1 MSFVNPDNL
10 IAVAL
15 VINRSRDG
23 PAFVFHYPPVVLPVS
38 ADADYPGD
46 AADSE
51 DMLLERLSRP
61 LFRDADDHGSLSK
74 HGGTR
79 GGGGN
84 NRHSYDE
91 HTMSDSGT
99 QTVPWE
105 SVAGFP
111 TRDLAS
117 ILTPARPYHKKL
129 FQLSLDP
136 LLCVSYPIH
145 VPESGKWKRAKKN
158 KPGRPSSVADD
169 EIPATSRAPSIA
181 VSAPS
186 APTDSDGAVDKEKDK
201 DKKEEDEEK
210 RSSMTMFNLV
220 FILQPKKDQTREL
233 VDALYANIAKKVN
246 KAFKYSQ
253 QHSDFVWKESKK
265 ILATKDRARE
275 DRKRM
280 SQLWKELLQQYSLAA
295 SVHDIFEAVS
305 QNRIA
310 TLHLDTAAGVLSP
323 SVQIPAPFYVADLPL
338 PDEARRARGLW
349 LTTANAF
356 LTQDALEEPGFLD
369 RNFGLLLMEDEKKI
383 VAELQADGD
392 PSALPMV
399 EFVRLS
405 KPTMSFYQ
413 VGQSNILSLSQVRKF
428 AQHFIFWRRAIAIP
442 PLHARDTY
450 VVSPNCDLSR
460 LPEASASWQRAFPL
474 APPLANLLSDMSVCP
489 RPYKTFCPSKVHRPL
504 YLRML
509 AWLVRG
515 GWVTQLCTFAYVV
528 VWPEIVYQVDYEME
542 AEELEGPT
550 PSTSPHSAGAVSSV
564 SPMSTAVPTRPH
576 NQLSRLD
583 DADQDGDEVGAAVL
597 SPASTSSALSASLAH
612 AGEPGKGRQASI
624 ASTASASASDV
635 TASGSLPSTAGAVPI
650 PSTTE
655 RAAEAARLARIAQRV
670 SREAA
675 DKAAAHARKVVPEVT
690 AHPSTN
696 RSAHLAGIAPH
707 IILDAKKTTGPESRY
722 LAAIASRLRDDRIRQ
737 AWATMCRY
745 FDGHSALERI
755 ALQEEMKRK
764 EAWTLL
770 TAMSEYL
777 ICTRHW

>member
-1 MSFVNPDNL
+1 MS
-10 IAVAL
+10 
-15 VINRSRDG
+15 
-23 PAFVFHYPPVVLPVS
+23 
-38 ADADYPGD
+38 
-46 AADSE
+46 E
-51 DMLLERLSRP
+51 
-61 LFRDADDHGSLSK
+61 
-74 HGGTR
+74 
-79 GGGGN
+79 
-84 NRHSYDE
+84 
-91 HTMSDSGT
+91 SGT
-99 QTVPWE
+99 QSVPWE
-105 SVAGFP
+105 TVAGYP

-145 VPESGKWKRAKKN
+145 VPESGKWKKAKKS
-158 KPGRPSSVADD
+158 KGRALSAMDDDTLVA
-169 EIPATSRAPSIA
+169 SRAPSIA
-181 VSAPS
+181 ISAASAPN
-186 APTDSDGAVDKEKDK
+186 DSDDTAEKGKDNDKEKDAEK
-201 DKKEEDEEK
+201 DKKDEDEEK
-210 RSSMTMFNLV
+210 RASMTMFNLV
-220 FILQPKKDQTREL
+220 FILRPKKDQTREL
-233 VDALYANIAKKVN
+233 VDALYSNIAKKVN

-275 DRKRM
+275 DKKRM
-280 SQLWKELLQQYSLAA
+280 SDLWKELLQQSSLAA
-295 SVHDIFEAVS
+295 SVHDIYQAVS

-323 SVQIPAPFYVADLPL
+323 SVQIPAPFYVADLPHE
-338 PDEARRARGLW
+338 EAKRARGLW

-383 VAELQADGD
+383 VTELQADGD

-450 VVSPNCDLSR
+450 IVSPNCDLSR
-460 LPEASASWQRAFPL
+460 LPEAAAGWQRAFPL
-474 APPLANLLSDMSVCP
+474 APPLANFLSDMSVCP

-509 AWLVRG
+509 AWLMRG

-528 VWPEIVYQVDYEME
+528 VWPEIIYQVEYEME

-550 PSTSPHSAGAVSSV
+550 PSTSPHSAGAESSV
-564 SPMSTAVPTRPH
+564 SPMSTAAPGLARPH
-576 NQLSRLD
+576 NQLPRV
-583 DADQDGDEVGAAVL
+583 AEDGDDDDDDDDENVPGAIL
-597 SPASTSSALSASLAH
+597 PPTSTNSALSASLAH
-612 AGEPGKGRQASI
+612 ADAKGRQASV
-624 ASTASASASDV
+624 ASTSTAGASSVSG
-635 TASGSLPSTAGAVPI
+635 TTESGSLPSTSGAVPI

-655 RAAEAARLARIAQRV
+655 RAAEAARLERIAQRV

-675 DKAAAHARKVVPEVT
+675 DKAAAHARKVAPEAT
-690 AHPSTN
+690 LHPSTN
-696 RSAHLAGIAPH
+696 RSPHLAGIAPH
-707 IILDAKKTTGPESRY
+707 IILDAKKTTGQESRY
-722 LAAIASRLRDDRIRQ
+722 LAAIASRLRDDRVRQ
-737 AWATMCRY
+737 AWGSMCRY
-745 FDGHSALERI
+745 FDGHCALERI

-764 EAWTLL
+764 ESWTLL

>member
-23 PAFVFHYPPVVLPVS
+23 PAFVFHYPPAVLPVGGP
-38 ADADYPGD
+38 DGD
-46 AADSE
+46 HARDGADSE

-61 LFRDADDHGSLSK
+61 LFRSSNDHPTAK
-74 HGGTR
+74 HGR
-79 GGGGN
+79 GGSS
-84 NRHSYDE
+84 NRHTAYDE
-91 HTMSDSGT
+91 HVISDAGS

-111 TRDLAS
+111 TRDLAG

-145 VPESGKWKRAKKN
+145 VPESGKWKRAKKS
-158 KPGRPSSVADD
+158 KSAGPGAATGRAASAIVDD
-169 EIPATSRAPSIA
+169 QVSATATSRAPSIA
-181 VSAPS
+181 VSAPP
-186 APTDSDGAVDKEKDK
+186 AKPDSDGPADTDKDKAKDKIKDKEK
-201 DKKEEDEEK
+201 DKKEEDDEK

-220 FILQPKKDQTREL
+220 FILKPKRDGTREL
-233 VDALYANIAKKVN
+233 VDALYSNVAKKVN

-275 DRKRM
+275 DKTRM
-280 SQLWKELLQQYSLAA
+280 SQLWKELLQQSSLAA
-295 SVHDIFEAVS
+295 SVRDVYEAIS

-323 SVQIPAPFYVADLPL
+323 SVQIPAPSCLADLP
-338 PDEARRARGLW
+338 DETTQHGCGRGCGLW

-356 LTQDALEEPGFLD
+356 LTVDALEEPGFLD
-369 RNFGLLLMEDEKKI
+369 RNFGLLLLEDEKKI

-392 PSALPMV
+392 PGALPMV
-399 EFVRLS
+399 EFVRLA

-413 VGQSNILSLSQVRKF
+413 VSQSNVLSLSQVRKF
-428 AQHFIFWRRAIAIP
+428 AQHFIFWRRAIAVP

-450 VVSPNCDLSR
+450 VVSPNCDLDR
-460 LPEASASWQRAFPL
+460 LPEASAGWQRAFPL

-489 RPYKTFCPSKVHRPL
+489 RPYKSFCPSKVHRPL

-509 AWLVRG
+509 AWLLRG

-542 AEELEGPT
+542 AEELAAAGAPT
-550 PSTSPHSAGAVSSV
+550 PSASSPRSAGAESSI
-564 SPMSTAVPTRPH
+564 SPLSTAAPPISRPH
-576 NQLSRLD
+576 NQLSHSHHHLD
-583 DADQDGDEVGAAVL
+583 NDADADDDDVAVT
-597 SPASTSSALSASLAH
+597 SPMSTSSKA
-612 AGEPGKGRQASI
+612 RQTSI
-624 ASTASASASDV
+624 ASTASD
-635 TASGSLPSTAGAVPI
+635 TTTFASGSLPSTASASVGTVPV
-650 PSTTE
+650 P
-655 RAAEAARLARIAQRV
+655 V
-670 SREAA
+670 P
-675 DKAAAHARKVVPEVT
+675 VPEPVP
-690 AHPSTN
+690 HPSTN
-696 RSAHLAGIAPH
+696 RSPHLAGVAPRV
-707 IILDAKKTTGPESRY
+707 ILDAKRATGPESRY
-722 LAAIASRLRDDRIRQ
+722 LAAIAARLRDDRVRQ
-737 AWATMCRY
+737 AWPAMCRY
-745 FDGHSALERI
+745 FDGRCPLERI

>member
-23 PAFVFHYPPVVLPVS
+23 PAFVFHYPPAVLPVS
-38 ADADYPGD
+38 ADAGQSFDT
-46 AADSE
+46 ADSE
-51 DMLLERLSRP
+51 DVLLERLSRP
-61 LFRDADDHGSLSK
+61 LFRDAEDRSSSK
-74 HGGTR
+74 HGHAR
-79 GGGGN
+79 SKN
-84 NRHSYDE
+84 WHSYDE

-145 VPESGKWKRAKKN
+145 VPESGKWKRVKKS
-158 KPGRPSSVADD
+158 KAGRASSAVDDDAQVAW
-169 EIPATSRAPSIA
+169 RAPLIA
-181 VSAPS
+181 VSAPCAPS
-186 APTDSDGAVDKEKDK
+186 APADSDAAVEKEKEKDK
-201 DKKEEDEEK
+201 EKKEEEEEK

-220 FILQPKKDQTREL
+220 FILRPRKEQTREL
-233 VDALYANIAKKVN
+233 VEALYSNIAKKVN

-265 ILATKDRARE
+265 ILASKDRARE
-275 DRKRM
+275 DKKRM
-280 SQLWKELLQQYSLAA
+280 NHLWKELLQQSSLAA
-295 SVHDIFEAVS
+295 SVHDIYEAIS

-310 TLHLDTAAGVLSP
+310 TLHLDTAAGLLSP
-323 SVQIPAPFYVADLPL
+323 SVQIPAPFYVADLP
-338 PDEARRARGLW
+338 PDEARRPRGLW

-356 LTQDALEEPGFLD
+356 LTQDFLEEPGFLD

-392 PSALPMV
+392 PNALPMV
-399 EFVRLS
+399 EFVRIS

-450 VVSPNCDLSR
+450 IVSPNCDLAR
-460 LPEASASWQRAFPL
+460 LPEAAVEWQRAFPL

-509 AWLVRG
+509 AWLMRG

-528 VWPEIVYQVDYEME
+528 VWPEIIYQVEYEME
-542 AEELEGPT
+542 ADELEGPT
-550 PSTSPHSAGAVSSV
+550 PSASPRSAGAESSV
-564 SPMSTAVPTRPH
+564 SPMSAATVLSRPH
-576 NQLSRLD
+576 NPLSRAAATD
-583 DADQDGDEVGAAVL
+583 DDSAAIATVP
-597 SPASTSSALSASLAH
+597 SPISSSLALSASLS
-612 AGEPGKGRQASI
+612 ESTKIRQASI
-624 ASTASASASDV
+624 TSTATVSDS
-635 TASGSLPSTAGAVPI
+635 TIAAGSSLPSTPGAVSI

-655 RAAEAARLARIAQRV
+655 RAAEAARLERIAQRV

-675 DKAAAHARKVVPEVT
+675 DKAAAHARKAIPEAT
-690 AHPSTN
+690 PHPSTN
-696 RSAHLAGIAPH
+696 RSLHLAGIAPH
-707 IILDAKKTTGPESRY
+707 IILDAKKATGRESRY
-722 LAAIASRLRDDRIRQ
+722 LAAIVSRLRDDRVRQ
-737 AWATMCRY
+737 AWSTMCRY
-745 FDGHSALERI
+745 FDGHSALERV

-764 EAWTLL
+764 EAWMLL

-777 ICTRHW
+777 VCTRHW

>member
-23 PAFVFHYPPVVLPVS
+23 PAFVFHYPPAVLPVNAETPS
-38 ADADYPGD
+38 HD

-51 DMLLERLSRP
+51 DILLERLSRP
-61 LFRDADDHGSLSK
+61 LFRSSQDHHEPRGTGA
-74 HGGTR
+74 GG
-79 GGGGN
+79 
-84 NRHSYDE
+84 HHLPE
-91 HTMSDSGT
+91 HDTAA
-99 QTVPWE
+99 VPWE

-117 ILTPARPYHKKL
+117 ILTPARPYHKRL

-145 VPESGKWKRAKKN
+145 VPESGKWKRAKKS
-158 KPGRPSSVADD
+158 KPGRPPSAVVVVDEADNT
-169 EIPATSRAPSIA
+169 PAASRAPSIA
-181 VSAPS
+181 VSAP
-186 APTDSDGAVDKEKDK
+186 PTPVDAEGAADKDKEKDK
-201 DKKEEDEEK
+201 RDEDEEK

-220 FILQPKKDQTREL
+220 FILRPKKDQTREL
-233 VDALYANIAKKVN
+233 VDALYSNIAKKVN

-275 DRKRM
+275 DNKRM
-280 SQLWKELLQQYSLAA
+280 SQLWRDLVQQSSLAA
-295 SVHDIFEAVS
+295 SVQDIYEAVS

-323 SVQIPAPFYVADLPL
+323 SVQIPAPLYVADLPGP

-356 LTQDALEEPGFLD
+356 LTQDTLEEPGFLD
-369 RNFGLLLMEDEKKI
+369 RHFGLLLMEDDKKI
-383 VAELQADGD
+383 IAELQADGD

-428 AQHFIFWRRAIAIP
+428 AQHFIFWRRAMAVP

-450 VVSPNCDLSR
+450 VVSPNCDLAR
-460 LPEASASWQRAFPL
+460 LPAASAGWQRAFPL

-509 AWLVRG
+509 AWLLRG

-550 PSTSPHSAGAVSSV
+550 PSTSPHSAGGTAAAVSI
-564 SPMSTAVPTRPH
+564 SPLTTAAGAGALARPH
-576 NQLSRLD
+576 NQLAHLD
-583 DADQDGDEVGAAVL
+583 EDAIL
-597 SPASTSSALSASLAH
+597 SPTSTGATAIPATSA
-612 AGEPGKGRQASI
+612 AGKPRQVSI
-624 ASTASASASDV
+624 ASTTSEATTA
-635 TASGSLPSTAGAVPI
+635 ASGSLPSTAGAVPI

-675 DKAAAHARKVVPEVT
+675 DKAAAHARRVVPEAT
-690 AHPSTN
+690 PHPSTN
-696 RSAHLAGIAPH
+696 RSPHLAGVAPH

-722 LAAIASRLRDDRIRQ
+722 LAAISSRLRDDRVRQ

-745 FDGHSALERI
+745 FDGHAALERI

>member
-23 PAFVFHYPPVVLPVS
+23 PAFVFHYPPAVLPVS
-38 ADADYPGD
+38 ADAGQSFDT
-46 AADSE
+46 ADSE
-51 DMLLERLSRP
+51 DVLLERLSRP
-61 LFRDADDHGSLSK
+61 LFRDAEDRSSSK
-74 HGGTR
+74 HDHAR
-79 GGGGN
+79 SKN
-84 NRHSYDE
+84 WHSYDE

-117 ILTPARPYHKKL
+117 ILTPARPYHKNL

-145 VPESGKWKRAKKN
+145 VPESGKWKRVKKS
-158 KPGRPSSVADD
+158 KTGRALSAVDDDAQVAW
-169 EIPATSRAPSIA
+169 RAPFA

-186 APTDSDGAVDKEKDK
+186 APADSDGAVEKEKEMDK
-201 DKKEEDEEK
+201 GKKEEDEEK

-220 FILQPKKDQTREL
+220 FILRPRKEQTREL
-233 VDALYANIAKKVN
+233 VDALYSNIAKKVN

-265 ILATKDRARE
+265 ILASKDRARE

-280 SQLWKELLQQYSLAA
+280 SHLWKELLQQSSLAA
-295 SVHDIFEAVS
+295 SVHDIYEAVS

-310 TLHLDTAAGVLSP
+310 TLHLDTAAGLLSP
-323 SVQIPAPFYVADLPL
+323 SVQIPAPFYVADLP

-356 LTQDALEEPGFLD
+356 LTQDSLEEPGFLD

-392 PSALPMV
+392 PNALPMV
-399 EFVRLS
+399 EFVRIS

-450 VVSPNCDLSR
+450 IVSPNCDLAR
-460 LPEASASWQRAFPL
+460 LPEAAAEWQRAFPL

-509 AWLVRG
+509 AWLMRG

-528 VWPEIVYQVDYEME
+528 VWPEIIYQVDYEME
-542 AEELEGPT
+542 ADELEGPT
-550 PSTSPHSAGAVSSV
+550 PWASPHSAGAESSV
-564 SPMSTAVPTRPH
+564 SSMSAATVLSRPH
-576 NQLSRLD
+576 NQLSRAAAATND
-583 DADQDGDEVGAAVL
+583 DSAAIATVP
-597 SPASTSSALSASLAH
+597 SPRSSDSALSASLS
-612 AGEPGKGRQASI
+612 ESTKTRQASI
-624 ASTASASASDV
+624 TSTATVSDS
-635 TASGSLPSTAGAVPI
+635 TIAAGSSLLSTAVAVSI

-655 RAAEAARLARIAQRV
+655 RAAEAARLERIAQRV

-675 DKAAAHARKVVPEVT
+675 DKAAAHARKAIPEAT
-690 AHPSTN
+690 PHPSTN
-696 RSAHLAGIAPH
+696 RSLHLAGIAPH
-707 IILDAKKTTGPESRY
+707 IILDAKKATGRESRY
-722 LAAIASRLRDDRIRQ
+722 LAAIVSRLRDDRVRQ
-737 AWATMCRY
+737 AWSTMCRY
-745 FDGHSALERI
+745 FDGHSALERV

-764 EAWTLL
+764 EAWMLL

-777 ICTRHW
+777 VCTRHW